1 MPPGA
6 IQQHDS
12 VYARC
17 DVAADLGEVQVH
29 RLGIGLG
36 QDNGRT
42 NATRWTRPLIAQ
54 RRGSRAL
61 SAPGVAQAAL
71 LADARFI
78 LPPEFDWL
86 AACLRRD
93 GISDQCDEI
102 LCASWADGSACG

>member
-1 MPPGA
+1 MSPVSEADRHDRPRLCDELA

-42 NATRWTRPLIAQ
+42 NATRWTDR
-54 RRGSRAL
+54 
-61 SAPGVAQAAL
+61 
-71 LADARFI
+71 
-78 LPPEFDWL
+78 
-86 AACLRRD
+86 
-93 GISDQCDEI
+93 
-102 LCASWADGSACG
+102 